1 MKIIVLSYL
10 HLLPNILLF
19 LLTFVA
25 GIIAFRL
32 KIIEDENMN
41 LLLAFSG
48 SFLLSIT
55 FLHLLPETFEEL
67 GHKAGVYILLGFFL
81 QLLIQRL
88 THGVEHGHAHIHSG
102 HGHGIPLLSILAGLG
117 VHSFMEGLPLGFN
130 YRLPNTDTAL
140 YLAVAAHKLPEAML
154 VATII
159 RSAKGRSIK
168 AIGMLFIFSL
178 FTPAASIMA
187 SFLGTR
193 YHTISEV
200 VGILIP
206 IVAGAF
212 IHIATTIFFESGTKQ
227 HALTWQKTIAILA
240 GVALGAATL
249 LAH

>member
-1 MKIIVLSYL
+1 MLNYL
-10 HLLPNILLF
+10 HLIPNTLLF

-32 KIIEDENMN
+32 KIIEDKNMN

-67 GHKAGVYILLGFFL
+67 GKSAGVYILAGFFL
-81 QLLIQRL
+81 QLVIQKL
-88 THGVEHGHAHIHSG
+88 THGVEHGHAHIHPG
-102 HGHGIPLLSILAGLG
+102 HGQNIPLLSILAGLG

-159 RSAKGRSIK
+159 RTAKGTSLT
-168 AIGMLFIFSL
+168 ALGMLVLFAL
-178 FTPAASIMA
+178 FTPAASIIA

-193 YHTISEV
+193 YHAISQV

-227 HALTWQKTIAILA
+227 HALTWQKTVAILT